1 MEENI
6 KNIILLGENVNTELK
21 EASNGLPKSIFQT
34 VCSFLNTTGGYI
46 ILGANDKKEIVGIKK
61 ELIDKIKKDY
71 TTMCNNKQINNRTY
85 NYIRNKGN
93 KNRRKNTFVCS
104 YRRINRNS

>member
-21 EASNGLPKSIFQT
+21 EEANGLPKNIFES

-46 ILGANDKKEIVGIKK
+46 ILGVNDKKEIIGIKK
-61 ELIDKIKKDY
+61 ELIEQIKKDY
-71 TTMCNNKQINNRTY
+71 TTQCNNKEIIMPTIIQ
-85 NYIRNKGN
+85 NYMI
-93 KNRRKNTFVCS
+93 
-104 YRRINRNS
+104 

>member
-21 EASNGLPKSIFQT
+21 EATNGLPKSVFES

-46 ILGANDKKEIVGIKK
+46 ILGANDKKRLLE
-61 ELIDKIKKDY
+61 
-71 TTMCNNKQINNRTY
+71 
-85 NYIRNKGN
+85 
-93 KNRRKNTFVCS
+93 
-104 YRRINRNS
+104 

>member
-21 EASNGLPKSIFQT
+21 EATNGLPKSVFES

-46 ILGANDKKEIVGIKK
+46 ILGVNDKKDMIGIKE
-61 ELIDKIKKDY
+61 ELIEKKKKIIQPNVITKKLLIQQY
-71 TTMCNNKQINNRTY
+71 YQNCMK
-85 NYIRNKGN
+85 
-93 KNRRKNTFVCS
+93 
-104 YRRINRNS
+104 

>member
-21 EASNGLPKSIFQT
+21 EATNGLPKSVFES

-46 ILGANDKKEIVGIKK
+46 ILGANDKKEIIGIKE
-61 ELIDKIKKDY
+61 ELIEKIKKDY
-71 TTMCNNKQINNRTY
+71 TTQCNNKEVINPT
-85 NYIRNKGN
+85 IL
-93 KNRRKNTFVCS
+93 S
-104 YRRINRNS
+104 ELHE

>member
-21 EASNGLPKSIFQT
+21 EATNGLPKSVFES

-46 ILGANDKKEIVGIKK
+46 ILGANGM
-61 ELIDKIKKDY
+61 ID
-71 TTMCNNKQINNRTY
+71 
-85 NYIRNKGN
+85 
-93 KNRRKNTFVCS
+93 
-104 YRRINRNS
+104 